1 MEETKPALPDVKP
14 TVLRSQRKRHSASFR
29 PSFANSTK
37 NGLLRALGVFVLTL
51 LSLGSWAVASPLGSS
66 PDSLFHTASIW
77 CSDFFDDDPCDR
89 TFDDTPSWGV
99 PSGLVGSMCA
109 VQNPARSA
117 ACQPFI
123 HYSDGSVSRTADL
136 NPATGYYPELFYK
149 TMNLFVGPNIEHA
162 VISMRLFNSLI
173 FTVIFVLLGLLLST
187 RLRNVLVLMW
197 LVSIVPIGV
206 FFIASLNP
214 SSWTITGVA
223 GAWLAT
229 LGFLESR
236 GWRTYAL
243 VAIFVLSATLAMGSR
258 SDAPVYLI
266 VAVLLALWLSD
277 WKSRTTQIKIGIG
290 AVATGLI
297 AAILLYEPRQAG
309 VVEEGFGQRP
319 SNEEMPIPAPDSASG
334 VLWNNI
340 LDVPS
345 LWLGIIGGYP
355 LGSLGWLDTVMPQIV
370 VVSIAIV
377 LISLAYLAVKESD
390 WKKAVAIGG
399 GFFVLAFVPIY
410 LLQMG
415 GFLVGEEIQPRY
427 IFPLFLLLVGVIML
441 RNRNQKPIEIT
452 WPAFLLFGTLLSA
465 AFSAAL
471 HTNIRRYVTGITK
484 GGLDLNS
491 ESEWW
496 WRSIPEFIS
505 PNFVWIVG
513 SLAFL
518 ALAFF
523 LLRPFAPES
532 KTARKA
538 QA

>member
-1 MEETKPALPDVKP
+1 MEETKPVLPDLKP
-14 TVLRSQRKRHSASFR
+14 RSFR
-29 PSFANSTK
+29 SRRRRYSPTPSQQPSTSSPK
-37 NGLLRALGVFVLTL
+37 NGLLQALAVFVLTF

-89 TFDDTPSWGV
+89 TFDDTPSWGI
-99 PSGLVGSMCA
+99 PSGLVGAMCS
-109 VQNPARSA
+109 VQNPTRSS

-123 HYSDGSVSRTADL
+123 HYSDGSISRTADL
-136 NPATGYYPELFYK
+136 NPASGFYPELFYK
-149 TMNLFVGPNIEHA
+149 TMNVFVVPNIEHS
-162 VISMRLFNSLI
+162 VINMRLFNSLI
-173 FTVIFVLLGLLLST
+173 FTVIFVLLGLLLPT
-187 RLRNVLVLMW
+187 RLKNALVLIW
-197 LVSIVPIGV
+197 LVSIVPVGV

-243 VAIFVLSATLAMGSR
+243 AAIFVLSAALAMGSR
-258 SDAPVYLI
+258 SDAHVYLI

-277 WKSRTTQIKIGIG
+277 WKSRATRIKIGIS
-290 AVATGLI
+290 ALASGLI
-297 AAILLYEPRQAG
+297 AAILLYNPRQAG
-309 VVEEGFGQRP
+309 VVGEGFGQRP
-319 SNEEMPIPAPDSASG
+319 SNEEMPIPAPDSAAG

-370 VVSIAIV
+370 VFSIAIV
-377 LISLAYLAVKESD
+377 LIPLAYLSVKESD
-390 WKKAVAIGG
+390 WKKVVAIPG
-399 GFFVLAFVPIY
+399 GFLVLGFVPIY

-415 GFLVGEEIQPRY
+415 GYLVGEQIQPRY
-427 IFPLFLLLVGVIML
+427 ILPLFLLLIGLIML
-441 RNRNQKPIEIT
+441 RGRNQAPIELS
-452 WPAFLLFGTLLSA
+452 WPTAVMFALLLSV

-484 GGLDLNS
+484 GGIDLNYQ
-491 ESEWW
+491 SEWW

-505 PNFVWIVG
+505 PNFVWVIG
-513 SLAFL
+513 TISFL
-518 ALAFF
+518 AVASI
-523 LLRPFAPES
+523 LLRSFAPS
-532 KTARKA
+532 SALRLTR
-538 QA
+538 